1 MAGVTVYTFNE
12 FGNGGSHGRSG
23 MSDEHAKTLLESETA
38 AAELRLGRTR
48 VPHSDEYLGDG
59 FKVGSGDDPSYAVI
73 VIDNF

>member
-1 MAGVTVYTFNE
+1 MAGVTVYTFSE
-12 FGNGGSHGRSG
+12 SGSSSSRGRSG
-23 MSDEHAKTLLESETA
+23 MNDEHAKTLLESETA

-73 VIDNF
+73 VIDKF